1 MLGLTDSILEQIIVH
16 KVGNKSRDE
25 NIYVSPT
32 TLVLDDGVKELLHKY
47 FLSSFKSTEYYTLY
61 DESDVN
67 DNVVYQFVSQLF
79 DDPSQFITLSG
90 SLARHLY
97 NCSDSPKV
105 REGDFF
111 VTYIRDCIV
120 DGEVADAIGLFKSES
135 KETYLKV
142 FSQSGSMTVEGQEGV
157 NINKLDKGCMI
168 FNLEREKGFLLSFPD
183 SMAKNEEA
191 QIWKDSFLHIRQ
203 REDNYFHTQNVIK
216 MCKNFVTE
224 KLPEHFDVSKA
235 DQADILNKSVAFFKD
250 NDEFTFTE
258 FAQEVME
265 QPEIIETF
273 NDYKTQYESEN
284 EIVIADDFDISET
297 AVKKQAKDLKSVIK
311 LDKNFHIYVHG
322 DRKFIKKGQD
332 DVTGLNYYQIYFNEE
347 Q

>member
-1 MLGLTDSILEQIIVH
+1 
-16 KVGNKSRDE
+16 
-25 NIYVSPT
+25 
-32 TLVLDDGVKELLHKY
+32 
-47 FLSSFKSTEYYTLY
+47 
-61 DESDVN
+61 
-67 DNVVYQFVSQLF
+67 
-79 DDPSQFITLSG
+79 
-90 SLARHLY
+90 
-97 NCSDSPKV
+97 
-105 REGDFF
+105 
-111 VTYIRDCIV
+111 
-120 DGEVADAIGLFKSES
+120 
-135 KETYLKV
+135 
-142 FSQSGSMTVEGQEGV
+142 
-157 NINKLDKGCMI
+157 
-168 FNLEREKGFLLSFPD
+168 
-183 SMAKNEEA
+183 
-191 QIWKDSFLHIRQ
+191 
-203 REDNYFHTQNVIK
+203 